1 MNVLR
6 ENLFRSFCASDGK
19 FLSFSSH
26 EFFSGGVVE
35 SWGAGIQVKSLF
47 FQTGLPSPSPPP
59 QGDFAGAAFDRP
71 GRAERRLEHNG
82 IEPLTSSMPLKR
94 STN

>member
-59 QGDFAGAAFDRP
+59 KGTSP
-71 GRAERRLEHNG
+71 GQPSIAPVGPNEDWSITESNR
-82 IEPLTSSMPLKR
+82 
-94 STN
+94 